1 MVTPSTFLKQRATR
15 PPASPRCIWIRS
27 QGCRSDLCGRVWP
40 GWPAMTWNGKALTHG
55 YPMVIPWLSKTQLT
69 FFRLTRPGKRANV
82 ELWKDPPWYLA
93 GMTSHILK
101 MCIDRL
107 RIFNYPMLVWSI
119 RFRRKKIGWWKW
131 IYHVQKKYGFSCWQ
145 KNKTLEK
152 QVGTYTINIHIIYT
166 WHNIIIYI

>member
-1 MVTPSTFLKQRATR
+1 
-15 PPASPRCIWIRS
+15 
-27 QGCRSDLCGRVWP
+27 
-40 GWPAMTWNGKALTHG
+40 
-55 YPMVIPWLSKTQLT
+55 
-69 FFRLTRPGKRANV
+69 
-82 ELWKDPPWYLA
+82 
-93 GMTSHILK
+93 MTSHILK

-166 WHNIIIYI
+166 WHNIIIYIYIDMNHSISDISHPCHRRSTAHGGATSLYLVSGQRGCLNCLKFHGELPKSKTFNRLFNSLPWNIVHL